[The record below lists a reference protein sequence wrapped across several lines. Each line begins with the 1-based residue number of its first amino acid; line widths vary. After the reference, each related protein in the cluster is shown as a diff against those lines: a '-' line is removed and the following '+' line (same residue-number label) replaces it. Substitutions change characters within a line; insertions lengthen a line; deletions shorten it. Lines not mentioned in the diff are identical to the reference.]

1 MTNAINTIMNLSFQ
15 PSLAAGLLLATQ
27 ASVLAVGDGP
37 RAYMLTPA
45 DSQILTAY
53 GLFLDGNQNLDPGA
67 TSRNLDLDVDVGVLQ
82 YTHSFSLFDNACGA
96 FLIAPFGSTEGTFNF
111 PRFSLTG
118 KSSGLADIQLGGVF
132 GLYGSPALEVAD
144 YLTYDPGFSLGL
156 LAKLTAPTGEY
167 DENKVINL
175 GSNRWGLQVGV
186 PMGYYL
192 GESFLDDELTTFELL
207 PSVFFFGDN
216 SDPFRAG
223 ESSQDPLFQ
232 IEAHITRNLSR
243 MVWVSLDANYQY
255 GGETSTD
262 GISGN
267 DSRES
272 FGLGGT
278 IGVNLSKTLSI
289 NATYGGII
297 SHNDNG
303 ADGHMF
309 RVKMA
314 YLF

>member
-1 MTNAINTIMNLSFQ
+1 MKPRFQ
-15 PSLAAGLLLATQ
+15 LPLIASLVFAAQ
-27 ASVLAVGDGP
+27 APVLAVGDGP

-53 GLFLDGNQNLDPGA
+53 GLFLDGNQNLDPGVS
-67 TSRNLDLDVDVGVLQ
+67 SRNLDLDVDVGVLQ
-82 YTHSFSLFDNACGA
+82 YTHSFSLCDNACGV
-96 FLIAPFGSTEGTFNF
+96 FLIAPYGSTEGTFNF
-111 PRFSLTG
+111 PLFSLTG
-118 KSSGLADIQLGGVF
+118 ESSGLADIQLGTVF
-132 GLYGSPALEVAD
+132 GLYGSPSLEVPD
-144 YLTYDPGFSLGL
+144 YLEYDPGFSLGL

-192 GESFLDDELTTFELL
+192 GESFLDDDLTTFELL

-216 SDPFRAG
+216 ADPFRAG

-243 MVWVSLDANYQY
+243 MAWVSLDANYQY

-267 DSRES
+267 DRRES

-289 NATYGGII
+289 NATYGKVI
-297 SHNDNG
+297 SHNDHG

-309 RVKMA
+309 RVKLA